1 MKTIEEIR
9 LDLQAGSFK
18 LTDHA
23 LKRMVERN
31 ISVQEIKE
39 AGANAFIIEDYPNDK
54 YSPSCLILGFSA
66 NERPLHL
73 QVTWQPGTLKI
84 ITLYEPDEKKWT
96 NNYSQRR

>member
-9 LDLQAGSFK
+9 LDLQAGTFK

-31 ISVQEIKE
+31 ISAQEIKE
-39 AGANAFIIEDYPNDK
+39 AGTNAFVIEDYPSDK
-54 YSPSCLILGFSA
+54 YSPSCLILGFTA
-66 NERPLHL
+66 NGRSLHL
-73 QVTWQPGTLKI
+73 QVTCQPGTLKI
-84 ITLYEPDEKKWT
+84 ITLYEPNENKWT